1 MQFPHQL
8 FKSAGLNSTDIA
20 HLLDVSRITG
30 YRWLQGVDRRTGTEG
45 VGVNVFLRDRVT
57 KLVTPI
63 EAAVQAGALP
73 DEGVAKL
80 APKKRAAK
88 LRAIINQYRSKK

>member
-20 HLLDVSRITG
+20 HLVDVSRITG
-30 YRWLQGVDRRTGTEG
+30 YRWLQGVDRKGAEG
-45 VGVNVFLRDRVT
+45 VGVNVFLRDRVA
-57 KLVTPI
+57 KLITHL

-73 DEGVAKL
+73 DAEVAKL
-80 APKKRAAK
+80 TPKKRAAK
-88 LRAIINQYRSKK
+88 LRAILNQYRSKK